1 MTSSLHTTNGHLDRR
16 SVVAAGALGAAAFLG
31 AGTALAKVGEDAE
44 LLDLFENWKVTLAA
58 SSGCEPEDGVHDDR
72 CAIEERIAATPA
84 EGLTGI
90 GVQLALWHFINQDDD
105 VAADQALAAYDAV
118 VRLTG
123 RDFAAEAEAA

>member
-1 MTSSLHTTNGHLDRR
+1 VRIEQ
-16 SVVAAGALGAAAFLG
+16 AI
-31 AGTALAKVGEDAE
+31 
-44 LLDLFENWKVTLAA
+44 A
-58 SSGCEPEDGVHDDR
+58 S
-72 CAIEERIAATPA
+72 TPA

-123 RDFAAEAEAA
+123 RDFAAEAEAI